1 MTDEEETMEVSDGY
15 ATLGRIDERDRKV
28 KESVV
33 AYLMYQSGW
42 VLNKK
47 KYPDSRARS
56 IRINELGAAAVHRAS
71 VKEAIQVDSRRV
83 MASQSI
89 RTQVQ
94 ESDPHDSK

>member
-47 KYPDSRARS
+47 KYPDSK
-56 IRINELGAAAVHRAS
+56 V
-71 VKEAIQVDSRRV
+71 
-83 MASQSI
+83 
-89 RTQVQ
+89 
-94 ESDPHDSK
+94 